1 MTQLSPTQKQQGV
14 LAYSS
19 GNHAHAIALCGKLL
33 GIPTTIIMPS
43 DSPPVKQAATK
54 GYGAEIILYDCGHWF
69 RWIRKA
75 ECFHKYGLEGIT
87 N

>member
-1 MTQLSPTQKQQGV
+1 MDLYKLTATEL
-14 LAYSS
+14 
-19 GNHAHAIALCGKLL
+19 AIAIRTQQTTAVDAIAACFDQLNRHNPQFNAFITLCRE
-33 GIPTTIIMPS
+33 
-43 DSPPVKQAATK
+43 Q
-54 GYGAEIILYDCGHWF
+54 GHWF